1 MNKIGLIIK
10 REYLVRVKKKSF
22 IIMTFLG
29 PLLFTGLMIGAVLV
43 AMSDDTVHNVL
54 IVDQEGLL
62 IKQEVADYKAAGLQ
76 RSRFKDSEKL
86 EYEFTTREPSVDD
99 FKASHHTLMVVLDS
113 ASYGDGMTEFYVKK
127 LPSLMV
133 QENIQEEIESALE
146 QFRVKKF
153 GMDWKTYQSVKQ
165 GVTLNIH
172 NIEKPDEGN
181 DLRARAG
188 VGFGFALV
196 IYMFIFIYGVQV
208 MRGVIEEKTNRI
220 IEVIVSSVKPF
231 QLMMGKVIGIGLV
244 GLTQFLLWVLLSS
257 VAYLIIGGLAATS
270 PDIAGAVNGDVAAN
284 MQAGGSFSA
293 IQNSEEFS
301 FILSIPWGQLIAAFI
316 FYFIGGFL
324 LYASLF
330 AAIGAAVDAE
340 TDTQQFMPLVTIPLI
355 FGFIVSEFLWQNP
368 EGTMGTVFSIIPL
381 TSPVVMMVKTA
392 MGWNA
397 SNVWQ
402 LILSVTLLIVTF
414 IGTVW
419 VAGRIYRVGILMY
432 GKKATY
438 KELWKWMRYKG

>member
-1 MNKIGLIIK
+1 MSKIGLIIK

-29 PLLFTGLMIGAVLV
+29 PLLFTGLMVGAVLV

-54 IVDQEGLL
+54 VVDPEGFL
-62 IKQEVADYKAAGLQ
+62 IKQEVADYKAAGLE
-76 RSRFKDSEKL
+76 RNRFKDSDKL
-86 EYEFTTREPSVDD
+86 EYEFTTRQPSVDD
-99 FKASHHTLMVVLDS
+99 FKASHHTLMVVMDS
-113 ASYGDGMTEFYVKK
+113 ASYGDGKMEFYVKK
-127 LPSLMV
+127 LPSLFV
-133 QENIQEEIESALE
+133 QENVQEELESALE
-146 QFRVKKF
+146 QWRVKKE
-153 GMDWKTYQSVKQ
+153 GIDWKTYQNVKQ

-172 NIEKPDEGN
+172 NVEKPDEGN
-181 DLRARAG
+181 DIRMKAG
-188 VGFGFALV
+188 VGFGFALI
-196 IYMFIFIYGVQV
+196 IYLFIFIYGVQV

-244 GLTQFLLWVLLSS
+244 GLTQFLLWVLLSMIAFF
-257 VAYLIIGGLAATS
+257 VVGA
-270 PDIAGAVNGDVAAN
+270 IAGTAPEVPGALNGEMAAN
-284 MQAGGSFSA
+284 LQAGGAFSTL
-293 IQNSEEFS
+293 QNNEDFR

-316 FYFIGGFL
+316 FYFVGGFL

-368 EGTMGTVFSIIPL
+368 EGTMGTVFGIIPL

-402 LILSVTLLIVTF
+402 LILSVVLLVFTF
-414 IGTVW
+414 VGTVW